1 MPSRNYLV
9 ATLFVASSLAIA
21 GPEPELRPHEKIT
34 GVYRIYGGG
43 LGDPIP
49 PTPKDAKVMFSV
61 DGKAAKALFERLG
74 PDVKDACTEGT
85 GTRVRAKD
93 QENLMCL
100 RTPDGE
106 YSCNFGFDL
115 RTGKSIGGAVC

>member
-1 MPSRNYLV
+1 MSSRPYSL
-9 ATLFVASSLAIA
+9 AMLIVASSVSIA
-21 GPEPELRPHEKIT
+21 GPEPELRPHGKIA

-43 LGDPIP
+43 LGDPGP
-49 PTPKDAKVMFSV
+49 PTSKDAKVMFSI
-61 DGKAAKALFERLG
+61 DGKAAKALFKKLG

-93 QENLMCL
+93 KGNLMCM
-100 RTPDGE
+100 RAPDGE